1 MIKKFHAQTTRDAL
15 RQVRDALG
23 ADALILSNRQV
34 AGGVEIIAVADMD
47 MVALA
52 AQAEPALWRD
62 PPTPAPAP
70 AAPVQIQ
77 AVPQA
82 KLQPQSKPQSQPQ
95 PQAQS
100 HPHSQPH
107 PHPQPHPQ
115 PQPQPRP
122 RPVPTV
128 PPAAFNPP
136 PFNPPPFNPPPSRS
150 NLTLDDA
157 KPQLAT
163 LADYLAERD
172 VSSLIRPSPSRQAA
186 QAAQAKQAA
195 QTAQTAHGAK
205 PALAATP
212 FSVPVASEKL
222 VPAQEDRDTRDTADA
237 VDDLAREMRLMRG
250 MVEGQ
255 LAGFAWNDLTRRD
268 PIRLETMKRLL
279 AAGFSA
285 SFSRLLLERLP
296 SEETDLARALKWI
309 KSTIAHNLKLAG
321 NADDIV
327 ERGGVYALVGP
338 TGVGKTTTVAKLAAR
353 AVLRHGASKI
363 ALVTTDTYRIG
374 AQDQLRIY
382 GRILGTPVFAVRDE
396 NDLEMTLSDLSGRH
410 LVFVDTVGMSQR
422 DKRLSEQVALLCGEQ
437 RDVKRLLLL
446 GAPSQGVTLEEV
458 ARAYSGPGL
467 IGCVLTKI
475 DEALTY
481 GPVLD
486 VAIRHELPLHY
497 VTNGQRVPEDLHL
510 ANAVYLV
517 DRAFRINQQESP
529 FTQDENDYPILM
541 AAAMQ
546 TAEMPGMDDVGVSMG
561 GRSAAR

>member
-23 ADALILSNRQV
+23 ASALILSNRQV

-47 MVALA
+47 MAALA
-52 AQAEPALWRD
+52 AQAEPALWRNA
-62 PPTPAPAP
+62 PAQPAPP
-70 AAPVQIQ
+70 VRAAP
-77 AVPQA
+77 
-82 KLQPQSKPQSQPQ
+82 
-95 PQAQS
+95 
-100 HPHSQPH
+100 
-107 PHPQPHPQ
+107 
-115 PQPQPRP
+115 
-122 RPVPTV
+122 
-128 PPAAFNPP
+128 PPAQPARG
-136 PFNPPPFNPPPSRS
+136 S
-150 NLTLDDA
+150 LTLDEA

-186 QAAQAKQAA
+186 QAAKVETAPAAHALKQSALPAA
-195 QTAQTAHGAK
+195 S
-205 PALAATP
+205 PA
-212 FSVPVASEKL
+212 PVDA
-222 VPAQEDRDTRDTADA
+222 DRSDA
-237 VDDLAREMRLMRG
+237 VDELAREMRLLRG

-268 PIRLETMKRLL
+268 PVRLEAMKRLL

-285 SFSRLLLERLP
+285 AFARMLLERLP
-296 SEETDLARALKWI
+296 SEEADLARALKWI
-309 KSTIAHNLKLAG
+309 KSTIAHNLKLA
-321 NADDIV
+321 NSADDIV

-353 AVLRHGASKI
+353 AVLRHGAAKV

-410 LVFVDTVGMSQR
+410 LVFIDTVGMSQR
-422 DKRLSEQVALLCGEQ
+422 DKRLAEQVALLCGEQ

-467 IGCVLTKI
+467 IGCILTKI

-510 ANAVYLV
+510 ANAVYLA
-517 DRAFRINQQESP
+517 DRAFRINQHESP
-529 FTQDENDYPILM
+529 FTQDESDYPILM

-546 TAEMPGMDDVGVSMG
+546 TAAMPDMGDGGESMG
-561 GRSAAR
+561 GWSAAR

>member
-23 ADALILSNRQV
+23 ASALILSNRQV

-47 MVALA
+47 MAALA
-52 AQAEPALWRD
+52 AQAEPALWR
-62 PPTPAPAP
+62 T
-70 AAPVQIQ
+70 
-77 AVPQA
+77 
-82 KLQPQSKPQSQPQ
+82 
-95 PQAQS
+95 
-100 HPHSQPH
+100 
-107 PHPQPHPQ
+107 
-115 PQPQPRP
+115 
-122 RPVPTV
+122 
-128 PPAAFNPP
+128 PPAARAPQP
-136 PFNPPPFNPPPSRS
+136 VQQPAHQ

-157 KPQLAT
+157 KPQLAR

-172 VSSLIRPSPSRQAA
+172 VSTLIRPSPTRQAA
-186 QAAQAKQAA
+186 HMEKPAPAQAAPAA
-195 QTAQTAHGAK
+195 
-205 PALAATP
+205 PAAP
-212 FSVPVASEKL
+212 EASRSAM
-222 VPAQEDRDTRDTADA
+222 PAEQGEVDPGKSDA
-237 VDDLAREMRLMRG
+237 VDELAREMRLLRG

-255 LAGFAWNDLTRRD
+255 LAGFAWHDLTRRD
-268 PIRLETMKRLL
+268 PVRMEAMKRLL

-285 SFSRLLLERLP
+285 AFARMLLERLP
-296 SEETDLARALKWI
+296 EAEADLAHALKWI
-309 KSTIAHNLKLAG
+309 KSTIAHNLKLAAS
-321 NADDIV
+321 ADDIV
-327 ERGGVYALVGP
+327 EQGGVYALVGP

-353 AVLRHGASKI
+353 AVLRHGAAKV

-422 DKRLSEQVALLCGEQ
+422 DKRLAEQVALLCGEQ

-467 IGCVLTKI
+467 IGCILTKI

-486 VAIRHELPLHY
+486 VAIRHELPVHY

-510 ANAVYLV
+510 ANAAYLA
-517 DRAFRINQQESP
+517 DRAFRIHQQESP

-541 AAAMQ
+541 AAALQ
-546 TAEMPGMDDVGVSMG
+546 TAAMPEISDGAAVMG
-561 GRSAAR
+561 GWGATG

>member
-23 ADALILSNRQV
+23 ANALILSNRQV

-47 MVALA
+47 MAALA
-52 AQAEPALWRD
+52 AQAEPALWRNQPT
-62 PPTPAPAP
+62 PPAPPAPASP
-70 AAPVQIQ
+70 A
-77 AVPQA
+77 
-82 KLQPQSKPQSQPQ
+82 
-95 PQAQS
+95 
-100 HPHSQPH
+100 
-107 PHPQPHPQ
+107 
-115 PQPQPRP
+115 
-122 RPVPTV
+122 PTALPSL
-128 PPAAFNPP
+128 PPLT
-136 PFNPPPFNPPPSRS
+136 PPPSRS
-150 NLTLDDA
+150 HLTLDDA

-186 QAAQAKQAA
+186 QAAQAA
-195 QTAQTAHGAK
+195 QTTRPAHAVKPLSASAPAEPAKSAQ
-205 PALAATP
+205 
-212 FSVPVASEKL
+212 VQ
-222 VPAQEDRDTRDTADA
+222 AQPHAGSDTADA
-237 VDDLAREMRLMRG
+237 VDHLAREMRLLRG

-268 PIRLETMKRLL
+268 PVRLEAMKRLL

-285 SFSRLLLERLP
+285 AFARMLLERLP
-296 SEETDLARALKWI
+296 SDEADLARALKWI
-309 KSTIAHNLKLAG
+309 KSTIAHNLRLAG
-321 NADDIV
+321 SADDIV

-353 AVLRHGASKI
+353 AVLRHGANKV

-422 DKRLSEQVALLCGEQ
+422 DKRLAEQVALLCGEQ

-467 IGCVLTKI
+467 IGCILTKI

-510 ANAVYLV
+510 ANAVYLA

-546 TAEMPGMDDVGVSMG
+546 TAEMPGMDDSGEMMG

>member
-23 ADALILSNRQV
+23 ASALILSNRQV

-47 MVALA
+47 MAALA
-52 AQAEPALWRD
+52 AQAEPALWR
-62 PPTPAPAP
+62 TPA
-70 AAPVQIQ
+70 
-77 AVPQA
+77 
-82 KLQPQSKPQSQPQ
+82 
-95 PQAQS
+95 
-100 HPHSQPH
+100 
-107 PHPQPHPQ
+107 
-115 PQPQPRP
+115 
-122 RPVPTV
+122 T
-128 PPAAFNPP
+128 PPAAARPSHVTAGQSSPP
-136 PFNPPPFNPPPSRS
+136 PRPS
-150 NLTLDDA
+150 LTLDAA
-157 KPQLAT
+157 KPQLT
-163 LADYLAERD
+163 SLADYLVERD
-172 VSSLIRPSPSRQAA
+172 VSSLIRPSPNRQAA
-186 QAAQAKQAA
+186 HATKPALEPEQSDQVAPRVSAAQAEKSEVES
-195 QTAQTAHGAK
+195 AK
-205 PALAATP
+205 
-212 FSVPVASEKL
+212 
-222 VPAQEDRDTRDTADA
+222 ADA
-237 VDDLAREMRLMRG
+237 VDELAREMRLLRG

-268 PIRLETMKRLL
+268 PIRLEAMKRLL

-285 SFSRLLLERLP
+285 AFARMLLERLP
-296 SEETDLARALKWI
+296 SDEADLAQALKWI
-309 KSTIAHNLKLAG
+309 KSTIAHNLKLAD

-353 AVLRHGASKI
+353 AVLRHGAAKV

-410 LVFVDTVGMSQR
+410 LVFIDTVGMSQR
-422 DKRLSEQVALLCGEQ
+422 DKRLAEQVALLCGEQ

-467 IGCVLTKI
+467 IGCILTKI

-486 VAIRHELPLHY
+486 VAIRHELPVHF

-510 ANAVYLV
+510 ANAVYLA
-517 DRAFRINQQESP
+517 DRAFRINQPESP

-541 AAAMQ
+541 AAALQAAAMPELSEG
-546 TAEMPGMDDVGVSMG
+546 TAAMG
-561 GRSAAR
+561 GWGAAS

>member
-23 ADALILSNRQV
+23 ASALILSNRQV

-47 MVALA
+47 MAALA
-52 AQAEPALWRD
+52 AQAEPALWR
-62 PPTPAPAP
+62 T
-70 AAPVQIQ
+70 
-77 AVPQA
+77 
-82 KLQPQSKPQSQPQ
+82 
-95 PQAQS
+95 
-100 HPHSQPH
+100 
-107 PHPQPHPQ
+107 
-115 PQPQPRP
+115 
-122 RPVPTV
+122 
-128 PPAAFNPP
+128 PPAARAPQP
-136 PFNPPPFNPPPSRS
+136 VQQPAHQ

-157 KPQLAT
+157 KPQLAR

-172 VSSLIRPSPSRQAA
+172 VSTLIRPSPTRQAA
-186 QAAQAKQAA
+186 HMEKPAPAQAAPAA
-195 QTAQTAHGAK
+195 
-205 PALAATP
+205 PAAP
-212 FSVPVASEKL
+212 EASRSAM
-222 VPAQEDRDTRDTADA
+222 PAEQGEVDPGKSDA
-237 VDDLAREMRLMRG
+237 VDALAREMRLLRG

-255 LAGFAWNDLTRRD
+255 LAGFAWHDLTRRD
-268 PIRLETMKRLL
+268 PVRMEAMKRLL

-285 SFSRLLLERLP
+285 AFARMLLERLP
-296 SEETDLARALKWI
+296 EAEADLAHALKWI
-309 KSTIAHNLKLAG
+309 KSTIAHNLKLAAS
-321 NADDIV
+321 ADDIV
-327 ERGGVYALVGP
+327 EQGGVYALVGP

-353 AVLRHGASKI
+353 AVLRHGAAKV

-422 DKRLSEQVALLCGEQ
+422 DKRLAEQVALLCGEQ

-467 IGCVLTKI
+467 IGCILTKI

-486 VAIRHELPLHY
+486 VAIRHELPVHY

-510 ANAVYLV
+510 ANAAYLA
-517 DRAFRINQQESP
+517 DRAFRIHQQESP

-541 AAAMQ
+541 AAALQ
-546 TAEMPGMDDVGVSMG
+546 TAAMPEISDGAAVMG
-561 GRSAAR
+561 GWGATG